1 MLIKN
6 PANQKKTS
14 TRLLIL
20 QSLNEEKG
28 TVWYIPHYRK
38 CIAHY
43 ADQKVPEMRF
53 VYVDTP
59 PLIPPFLTE
68 PFVTC
73 VIFDFKVH
81 LHLFI
86 AFSHCACKK
95 VHACNACMK
104 TASWQNVQS
113 ESLLLRCDQESWR
126 RHPDRVSEASD
137 WAPTTFW
144 LHASAAQV
152 AKIKRV

>member
-1 MLIKN
+1 M
-6 PANQKKTS
+6 Q
-14 TRLLIL
+14 
-20 QSLNEEKG
+20 
-28 TVWYIPHYRK
+28 
-38 CIAHY
+38 
-43 ADQKVPEMRF
+43 F

-73 VIFDFKVH
+73 AIFDFKVH

-113 ESLLLRCDQESWR
+113 ESLLLRCDQES
-126 RHPDRVSEASD
+126 
-137 WAPTTFW
+137 
-144 LHASAAQV
+144 
-152 AKIKRV
+152 